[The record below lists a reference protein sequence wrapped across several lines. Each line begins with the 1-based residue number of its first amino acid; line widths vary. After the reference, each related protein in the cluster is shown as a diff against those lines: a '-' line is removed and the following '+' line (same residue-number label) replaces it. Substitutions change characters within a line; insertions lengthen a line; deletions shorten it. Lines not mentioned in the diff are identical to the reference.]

1 MQETRRRSFRPRS
14 PRRIDSRRRETTL
27 DLRLHR
33 WIWEQEVQREIL
45 YNVNDFFFF
54 FFTRKLG
61 LQYTIQYLSR
71 IGPSKENNL
80 ITFSALQRILRKI
93 LLAVDVLNETFEEIV
108 NVYITN
114 KFMLRISLYIGNRV
128 IEVIW
133 FLGQS
138 QCGAFKSF

>member
-45 YNVNDFFFF
+45 YNVNDFF